1 MAKKKTARKTS
12 KTSKSK
18 SAKKPSP
25 RSGGAVKGGAGAK
38 TAAKPA
44 ARSMPSTSLRAQ
56 ALSLL
61 GFSHKMITDMMDGVP
76 AAQATAQAA
85 PANNH
90 VLWTFG
96 HLAMTNDWLA
106 GLIDGK
112 PSQMPTSYEPLF
124 NMGSTPTTDPSAYPS
139 LRDVRAAY
147 DRAYDRLVNAAK
159 KRNDAELLEPT
170 AGNSHGFANNK
181 VDCVLKAAWH
191 EGWHIGQIADLRR
204 GLGIKPMMGG
214 SGS

>member
-1 MAKKKTARKTS
+1 MAKKKTARKT
-12 KTSKSK
+12 TNASKSAK

-25 RSGGAVKGGAGAK
+25 RSGGAGKKAGS
-38 TAAKPA
+38 AKPA
-44 ARSMPSTSLRAQ
+44 AKAKPSTSMREQ

-90 VLWTFG
+90 VLWTLG

-106 GLIDGK
+106 SLIDAK
-112 PSQMPTSYEPLF
+112 PSRIPKSYESLF
-124 NMGSTPTTDPSAYPS
+124 GMGTTPTTEQSGYPS
-139 LRDVRAAY
+139 LKDVRAEY
-147 DRAYDRLVNAAK
+147 DRAYDRLVTAAK
-159 KRNDAELLEPT
+159 ARNDAELLEPT
-170 AGNSHGFANNK
+170 AGNGFGFANNK